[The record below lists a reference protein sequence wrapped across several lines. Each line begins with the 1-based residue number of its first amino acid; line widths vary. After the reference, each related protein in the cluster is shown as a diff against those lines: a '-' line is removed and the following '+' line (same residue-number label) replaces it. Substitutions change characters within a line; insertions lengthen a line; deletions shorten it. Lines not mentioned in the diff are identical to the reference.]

1 MLSGRHIS
9 PEPEHPQCSNR
20 CEECE
25 VKDECGPRDVA
36 NFDVGEEESVAR
48 DLINSDEGFKFVPI
62 SQGAID
68 NDSGCVELDGHVYAH
83 PTIDQ
88 HVL

>member
-48 DLINSDEGFKFVPI
+48 DLINSDEGFKFVPV

-83 PTIDQ
+83 PTID
-88 HVL
+88 